1 MKKLIRIILALAI
14 GSTLIGCSSK
24 SGGTIDL
31 TSKIK
36 VSIKGFNGKG
46 EVYIDNNTKY
56 DKTNSDIRDF
66 VADIEYTLE
75 NGTNGALSNGDEITI
90 KAKYSKSK
98 AKDLGLTIKNPTK
111 KVKVSGLKDL
121 LTGYYDC
128 EIKVKNYGSIKLKLD
143 ANIAPITVSNFVGL
157 ANDGFYNGLT
167 FHRIIKGFMIQGGDP
182 NGDGTGGSKQTIKGE
197 FSANG
202 VDNPLKH
209 TRGVISMARSQSY
222 DSASSQFFI
231 MHEDTSSL
239 DGQYAAFGCAYSGMD
254 IVDKICDDVKTEDS
268 NGTVSKKNQPVIES
282 ITCTKIQ

>member
-1 MKKLIRIILALAI
+1 MKKIIRLILALAI

-24 SGGTIDL
+24 PGGTIDL
-31 TSKIK
+31 TSNIK
-36 VSIKGFNGKG
+36 VTIKGYNGKG
-46 EVYIDNNTKY
+46 EVYVDNNTKY

-66 VADIEYTLE
+66 VSNVEYTLE
-75 NGTNGALSNGDEITI
+75 NGENGALSNGDEITI
-90 KAKYSKSK
+90 Q

-128 EIKVKNYGSIKLKLD
+128 EIKIKNYGSIKLKLD
-143 ANIAPITVSNFVGL
+143 ANTAPITVSNFVGL

-182 NGDGTGGSKQTIKGE
+182 NGDGTGGSKDTIKGE
-197 FSANG
+197 FSSNG

-209 TRGVISMARSQSY
+209 TRGVISMARSQSN

-231 MHEDTSSL
+231 MHEDAPSL
-239 DGQYAAFGCAYSGMD
+239 DGEYAAFGCAYSGME
-254 IVDKICDDVKTEDS
+254 IVDKICNDVKTEDS
-268 NGTVSKKNQPVIES
+268 NGTVLKKNQPVIES
-282 ITCTKIQ
+282 IICTKVQ

>member
-31 TSKIK
+31 TSNIK

-222 DSASSQFFI
+222 DSVSSQFFI

>member
-31 TSKIK
+31 TSNIK

-66 VADIEYTLE
+66 VAEIEYTLE

>member
-14 GSTLIGCSSK
+14 GSTLIGCYSK

-31 TSKIK
+31 TSNIK

-182 NGDGTGGSKQTIKGE
+182 NGDGTGGSKQTIKVKL
-197 FSANG
+197 SANSF
-202 VDNPLKH
+202 DNPIKH

>member
-31 TSKIK
+31 TSNIK

-128 EIKVKNYGSIKLKLD
+128 EIKVNNYGSIKLKLD

>member
-31 TSKIK
+31 TSNIK

-66 VADIEYTLE
+66 VTDIEYTLE

-239 DGQYAAFGCAYSGMD
+239 DGQYASFGCAYSGMD

>member
-31 TSKIK
+31 TSNIK

-202 VDNPLKH
+202 VDYPLKH

>member
-24 SGGTIDL
+24 PGGTIDL
-31 TSKIK
+31 TSNIK
-36 VSIKGFNGKG
+36 VSIRGFNGKG

-111 KVKVSGLKDL
+111 KVKVYGLKDL

-143 ANIAPITVSNFVGL
+143 ANTAPITVSNFVGL
-157 ANDGFYNGLT
+157 ASDGFYNGLT

-197 FSANG
+197 FTANG

-231 MHEDTSSL
+231 MHEDTPSL

>member
-31 TSKIK
+31 TSNIK

-157 ANDGFYNGLT
+157 VNDGFYNGLT

>member
-31 TSKIK
+31 TSNIK

-75 NGTNGALSNGDEITI
+75 NGVNGALSNGDEITI

-111 KVKVSGLKDL
+111 KVKVSGIKDL
-121 LTGYYDC
+121 LTGYYDG

-282 ITCTKIQ
+282 ITFSNFH

>member
-31 TSKIK
+31 TSNIK

-143 ANIAPITVSNFVGL
+143 ANIAAITVSNFVGL

-197 FSANG
+197 FTANG

>member
-24 SGGTIDL
+24 PGGTIDL
-31 TSKIK
+31 TSHIK

-56 DKTNSDIRDF
+56 DKTDSDIRDF

-98 AKDLGLTIKNPTK
+98 AKDLGLAIKNPTK

-143 ANIAPITVSNFVGL
+143 ANTAPITVSNFVGL
-157 ANDGFYNGLT
+157 ANDGIYKGLT

-197 FSANG
+197 FTANG
-202 VDNPLKH
+202 VDNPIKH

-231 MHEDTSSL
+231 MHEDAPSL

-282 ITCTKIQ
+282 ITCKKIQ

>member
-31 TSKIK
+31 TSNIK

-197 FSANG
+197 FTANG

-254 IVDKICDDVKTEDS
+254 IVDKICDDIKTEDS

>member
-14 GSTLIGCSSK
+14 GSTLTGCSSK

-31 TSKIK
+31 TSNIK

-254 IVDKICDDVKTEDS
+254 IVDKICDDEKTEDS